1 MVINA
6 MIFTMVGD
14 VFTADQRLADPIP
27 DEYYNGSWKKQNHCL
42 LLPRCL
48 HDSC

>member
-14 VFTADQRLADPIP
+14 VFTTNQRLADPVP
-27 DEYYNGSWKKQNHCL
+27 YEYYNGSWKKTEP
-42 LLPRCL
+42 LP
-48 HDSC
+48 SSTSVPP